1 MTAKALLV
9 SADEAFLR
17 QPRNLLLARID
28 ETIAGRMLAGRLL
41 TQPADLSPLPLSG
54 IPGWWPFEPQDESV
68 YDDQQVFRPPPADLE
83 PVQIMEL

>member
-1 MTAKALLV
+1 
-9 SADEAFLR
+9 
-17 QPRNLLLARID
+17 
-28 ETIAGRMLAGRLL
+28 MLAGRLL